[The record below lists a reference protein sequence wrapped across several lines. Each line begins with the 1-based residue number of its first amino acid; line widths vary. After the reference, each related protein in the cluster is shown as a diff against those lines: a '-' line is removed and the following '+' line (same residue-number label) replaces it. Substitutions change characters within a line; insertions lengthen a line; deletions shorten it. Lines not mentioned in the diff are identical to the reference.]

1 MSGTRV
7 TPYVKSVVPVEERDA
22 GLPLPPVLARMV
34 SETPVALH
42 EVIAAAVDPLEIAA
56 ALETCGLSNA
66 VVQDR
71 YGQKDVFSLADQL
84 YAAVELRGAPAS
96 NPGTKRHGDFSDL
109 ARGLVFAAPA
119 LMFAGAAL
127 ALRSWLTWWSTPLA
141 LMWGWA
147 FSQFLAYVSFSRR
160 AWGKPAGSAVAW
172 GILAALVSCCCLGI
186 AGDALL
192 GGNIHGVVFAA
203 GACAFMTAAAELL
216 ARQQERLVALMLLPG
231 AIGSVIFVV
240 KEPVHVPPD
249 VVLALATA
257 SVAGTV
263 LLALRHLPA
272 HWWREPA
279 LSLAEAP
286 SAVRYF
292 LHGLCCGLFVALFMV
307 LEPGT
312 KGARGWPA
320 AAAYPIV
327 LSLGAMEWQLRSL
340 KANARHAL
348 LGSHTLAEFT
358 RAARW
363 ALARS
368 VLCYIAVLAAMTGV
382 VEALA
387 SARAMSV
394 PVPLLTAGAA
404 VAVAFFLGLIVAS
417 CGQINLVL
425 RTWAGG
431 LGLYG
436 VWTVAARTVH
446 ATGAFG
452 DTRLAFC
459 SAALVSALCLAAVSA
474 HVVVSPVCHG

>member
-1 MSGTRV
+1 MPSSR
-7 TPYVKSVVPVEERDA
+7 
-22 GLPLPPVLARMV
+22 
-34 SETPVALH
+34 
-42 EVIAAAVDPLEIAA
+42 
-56 ALETCGLSNA
+56 
-66 VVQDR
+66 DR

-96 NPGTKRHGDFSDL
+96 NPGTKRYGDFSDL

-127 ALRSWLTWWSTPLA
+127 ALGSWLTWWSTPLA

-240 KEPVHVPPD
+240 KEPVRVPPD

-272 HWWREPA
+272 HWWRSPHCRWPRRPRRRA
-279 LSLAEAP
+279 IFARPVLRP
-286 SAVRYF
+286 VRGAF
-292 LHGLCCGLFVALFMV
+292 H
-307 LEPGT
+307 
-312 KGARGWPA
+312 GARARDEG
-320 AAAYPIV
+320 
-327 LSLGAMEWQLRSL
+327 GA
-340 KANARHAL
+340 
-348 LGSHTLAEFT
+348 GLAGG
-358 RAARW
+358 RR
-363 ALARS
+363 LPDR
-368 VLCYIAVLAAMTGV
+368 
-382 VEALA
+382 
-387 SARAMSV
+387 
-394 PVPLLTAGAA
+394 PVPRGHG
-404 VAVAFFLGLIVAS
+404 VAVALAQ
-417 CGQINLVL
+417 GQ
-425 RTWAGG
+425 RPP
-431 LGLYG
+431 
-436 VWTVAARTVH
+436 RPS
-446 ATGAFG
+446 
-452 DTRLAFC
+452 RLAHAGRVHP
-459 SAALVSALCLAAVSA
+459 SGPLGTGPLGALLHGRA
-474 HVVVSPVCHG
+474 SPP

>member
-1 MSGTRV
+1 MLT
-7 TPYVKSVVPVEERDA
+7 
-22 GLPLPPVLARMV
+22 RMV

-71 YGQKDVFSLADQL
+71 YGHKDVFSLADQL

-96 NPGTKRHGDFSDL
+96 NPGTRRSGDFSDL

-127 ALRSWLTWWSTPLA
+127 ALGSWLSWWSTPLA
-141 LMWGWA
+141 LIWGWA

-160 AWGKPAGSAVAW
+160 AWGKPAGSAPAW
-172 GILAALVSCCCLGI
+172 GILAALISCGLLGA

-192 GGNIHGVVFAA
+192 GGNVYGVLFAA
-203 GACAFMTAAAELL
+203 GACAFMTAAAELV
-216 ARQQERLVALMLLPG
+216 ARQQERLVALVLLPG
-231 AIGSVIFVV
+231 AVGAVVFVI
-240 KEPVHVPPD
+240 KEPFHLPAV

-263 LLALRHLPA
+263 LAALRHLPA
-272 HWWREPA
+272 RWWREPA
-279 LSLAEAP
+279 LSMAEAP
-286 SAVRYF
+286 SAARYF
-292 LHGLCCGLFVALFMV
+292 AHGLCCGLFVALFMV
-307 LEPGT
+307 LEPGA

-327 LSLGAMEWQLRSL
+327 LSLGSMEWQLRSL
-340 KANARHAL
+340 KASARHSL
-348 LGSHTLAEFT
+348 LGARTLAEFT

-368 VLCYIAVLAAMTGV
+368 LLFYLAVLAAMTGA

-387 SARAMSV
+387 SARAMSI
-394 PVPLLTAGAA
+394 PAPLLTAGDA
-404 VAVAFFLGLIVAS
+404 VAVAFFLGLVVAS
-417 CGQINLVL
+417 CGRIDLVL
-425 RTWAGG
+425 RTWVVG
-431 LGLYG
+431 LGVYG
-436 VWTVAARTVH
+436 VWALSARLLH
-446 ATGAFG
+446 AGGVLG
-452 DTRLAFC
+452 DTRLAFG

-474 HVVVSPVCHG
+474 RVVVSPVCHG